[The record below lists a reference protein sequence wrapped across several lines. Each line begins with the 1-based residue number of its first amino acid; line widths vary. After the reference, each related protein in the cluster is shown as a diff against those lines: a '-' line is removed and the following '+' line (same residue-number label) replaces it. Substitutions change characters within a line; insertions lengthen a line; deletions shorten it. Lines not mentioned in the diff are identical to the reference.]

1 MFHTSAENPDQ
12 ITRLDD
18 ETYARMIPEDIREMV
33 AQYRENEFVQLSL
46 LNYCVERDSVQ
57 LQKIEGLFHFV
68 EKKSQKFPLTKD
80 DIHDLIDFVKE
91 NNLDKLDEMV
101 ERMEEDG
108 NLLMDMHLN
117 YPSINDRLMLYVK
130 SQNKG
135 AE

>member
-1 MFHTSAENPDQ
+1 
-12 ITRLDD
+12 
-18 ETYARMIPEDIREMV
+18 
-33 AQYRENEFVQLSL
+33 
-46 LNYCVERDSVQ
+46 
-57 LQKIEGLFHFV
+57 
-68 EKKSQKFPLTKD
+68 
-80 DIHDLIDFVKE
+80 
-91 NNLDKLDEMV
+91 MV